1 MRQWQCRVPVSASV
15 SLLAVIS
22 AAAGCR
28 AGWESGTGTVGT
40 ASDADADADT
50 DTMTDEGAPVGLEHP
65 SCDREWTDLRLG
77 TELDDQL
84 RGMAIDEEGN
94 LYLAG
99 FEGGIT
105 GVTNIDP
112 AGDARG
118 VILQM
123 DSAGTVRWRA
133 VLDTEAADTVE
144 HLAVDPAS
152 GRIYAVGRTS
162 GAFERFANRGQ
173 VDGFLAEVDP
183 HGQLGAIVQW
193 GDERPQHPVRLSLG
207 LRGDLAVAGFDDIYV
222 PSNYVEALEDGFVAG
237 FDRSEAAAAGFSQ
250 RFLQKVSLG
259 EGSRITDVVIDR
271 DESRGE
277 SGSMYVTRYV
287 GGPRASAGIYVQKL
301 SRDGALLW
309 STRISGLWV
318 DMVTAVGLS
327 PSGELF
333 VTGATF
339 LQLGKRRFGQQDAFL
354 LKVDTRSGRVL
365 WSAQAGSPESDYP
378 TALAFDDA
386 GNIYMAGETL
396 GSVVPGAANQG
407 SADVFAVKVDAS
419 GALLASWQ
427 KGSAAYDSAT
437 SMVVDYCGRVL
448 VGGYSRGSLVD
459 GGPSPSGDDMFV
471 LRAAL

>member
-1 MRQWQCRVPVSASV
+1 VD
-15 SLLAVIS
+15 
-22 AAAGCR
+22 
-28 AGWESGTGTVGT
+28 TG
-40 ASDADADADT
+40 SDADPETDA
-50 DTMTDEGAPVGLEHP
+50 MTDEDAPVGFEKP
-65 SCDREWTDLRLG
+65 SCNREWTDLQLG

-84 RGMAIDEEGN
+84 RGMAIDEESN
-94 LYLAG
+94 IYLAG

-105 GVTNIDP
+105 GVTNIEP

-118 VILQM
+118 VILKL
-123 DSAGTVRWRA
+123 DPTGTPQWQA
-133 VLDTEAADTVE
+133 VLDTEAADTIE
-144 HLAVDPAS
+144 HLVVEPAS

-162 GAFERFANRGQ
+162 GAFEQFANRGQ
-173 VDGFLAEVDP
+173 FDGFLAEVDAEGRP
-183 HGQLGAIVQW
+183 GAIVQW

-207 LRGDLAVAGFDDIYV
+207 LGDDIAVAGFDDVYI

-237 FDRSEAAAAGFSQ
+237 FDRHEAVAASFSQ

-271 DESRGE
+271 DDSRGDN
-277 SGSMYVTRYV
+277 GSMYVTSYI
-287 GGPRASAGIYVQKL
+287 GGPRDSAGIYVQKL

-309 STRISGLWV
+309 STRISSLWV

-339 LQLGKRRFGQQDAFL
+339 LQLGKQRFGQQDAFL
-354 LKVDTRSGRVL
+354 LKVDTRSGRLL

-386 GNIYMAGETL
+386 GNVYLAGETL
-396 GSVVPGAANQG
+396 GSVVPGALNQG
-407 SADVFAVKVDAS
+407 SVDVFAMKLDAT
-419 GALLASWQ
+419 GALVSSWQ

-437 SMVVDYCGRVL
+437 SMVVDHCGRVL
-448 VGGYSRGSLVD
+448 VGGYSRGALVD
-459 GGPSPSGDDMFV
+459 GRPGPSGDDMFV